1 MLVTAFGHG
10 RHSCPAQPFSLSAMA
25 MAMTRLLGRY
35 DMKPQ
40 WHDYQR
46 PVPAQIGGVA
56 RSAGLCRVDYVRR

>member
-56 RSAGLCRVDYVRR
+56 R